1 MNIPPL
7 LMLALL
13 LVSLSA
19 VPAAVVKDDGL
30 EDDLVQLETFL
41 LELDGSQNRVKR
53 AAGDRGV
60 T

>member
-19 VPAAVVKDDGL
+19 VPGAVVKDDGL
-30 EDDLVQLETFL
+30 DDEMSQLETFL

>member
-7 LMLALL
+7 LMLSLL
-13 LVSLSA
+13 LVSFST

-30 EDDLVQLETFL
+30 DDEMVQLETLL

>member
-1 MNIPPL
+1 MN
-7 LMLALL
+7 LMLLL
-13 LVSLSA
+13 LGLGLASLSA

-30 EDDLVQLETFL
+30 DDEMVQLETLL
-41 LELDGSQNRVKR
+41 LELDGSQDRVKR

>member
-7 LMLALL
+7 LMLAVL

-19 VPAAVVKDDGL
+19 VPGAVVKDDGL
-30 EDDLVQLETFL
+30 DDEMAQLETFL

>member
-30 EDDLVQLETFL
+30 EDDMAQLETFL
-41 LELDGSQNRVKR
+41 LELDGSQSRVKR